1 MGLVFNFM
9 NDSRPSILGIAF
21 LTVFLDIVGFSIL
34 FPLFPAILDWYVTH
48 EGPQSSVGQLAAY
61 LQEVANGNEVA
72 VYTLFGGVLGSL
84 YGLLQFVFSV
94 VWGGLSDRIG
104 RRPTLLFTLFGTAFS
119 YVVWT
124 FAGSFSLL
132 VTARILGGIMAG
144 NISTASA
151 AVADTTTAENRAKG
165 MGIIGMGIGLGFI
178 MGPALGGFLAGV
190 HLESNTVSRGLALH
204 PFSGAALAS
213 LGLAVINL
221 VWALHRFPETLPPE
235 RRSKGHRPLNP
246 FKVLRALNYPGV
258 KRANLLYLVFLTAF
272 AAVEFTLTFLAVER
286 LNYAPSDLAWMFVY
300 VGLIIAFVQGGIVRR
315 MAPKLGE
322 RLLTQVGLACNV
334 PGFLLL
340 AFAHSST
347 MLYAGLGFM
356 AVGSGLVSPCLSA
369 LVSRYSP
376 PDKQGLAMGSFRS
389 MGSLSRAVGPMIGAV
404 LYWKFQSSAPYLAA
418 AALLVIPLL
427 MALKLPQPA
436 EEAPNA

>member
-1 MGLVFNFM
+1 MTNP
-9 NDSRPSILGIAF
+9 RPSILGIAF

-34 FPLFPAILDWYVTH
+34 FPLFPAILDWYVAH
-48 EGPQSSVGQLAAY
+48 EGPQSPVGQLAAY
-61 LQEVANGNEVA
+61 LQEIAQDNKWA
-72 VYTLFGGVLGSL
+72 VYTLFGGILGSL
-84 YGLLQFVFSV
+84 YGLLQFVFAV

-104 RRPTLLFTLFGTAFS
+104 RRPTLLFTLFGTVLS

-124 FAGSFSLL
+124 FAGSFTLL
-132 VTARILGGIMAG
+132 VVARILGGIMAG

-151 AVADTTTAENRAKG
+151 AVADTTTPENRAKG

-190 HLESNTVSRGLALH
+190 HLEGDSAASGFSLH
-204 PFSGAALAS
+204 PFSGAAIAS
-213 LGLAVINL
+213 LGLAVINF
-221 VWALHRFPETLPPE
+221 VWALRRFPETLPPE
-235 RRSKGHRPLNP
+235 RRGNSHRSLNP
-246 FKVLRALNYPGV
+246 FRALSGLNYPGV
-258 KRANLLYLVFLTAF
+258 KRANFLYLVFLTAF

-315 MAPKLGE
+315 MAPKVGE
-322 RLLTQVGLACNV
+322 RLLTQVGLACNF

-340 AFAHSST
+340 GFAHSSA

-369 LVSRYSP
+369 LVSRYCP
-376 PDKQGLAMGSFRS
+376 AQKQGLAMGSFRS
-389 MGSLSRAVGPMIGAV
+389 MGSLSRAVGPIFGAV
-404 LYWKFQSSAPYLAA
+404 LYWKFQSSAPYFAA
-418 AALLVIPLL
+418 AALLTIPLL
-427 MALKLPQPA
+427 MALKLPQPPK
-436 EEAPNA
+436 EAPNA